1 MSPIVEETSRTDS
14 AIAVISAC
22 STVIENESTRSLE
35 EMLFDTSTAALKAA
49 GLTAEDIDGVVLS
62 GNDQIDGR
70 VISIMAAAGPTGGVN
85 RDTTMTASAGDHAL
99 AYGYLR
105 LKAGQG
111 KNVLVVGW
119 AKPSESKDPD
129 RVELMS
135 AEPYILRQVG
145 MNQTIAAALQ
155 ASVWIDQGLEE
166 GSANATVWPLS
177 KKDLPGR
184 GDSVHAAV
192 LAVDG
197 AFPEGTELAWILDA
211 GWATVS
217 YEIGAR
223 DLGDLSSLRAALGQ
237 ITKRTPSAGPQH
249 WDAVEIAGDSELAV
263 RATVRMLD
271 ISDGVEVNA
280 SGSLSEQ
287 LTSPHVA
294 GLGRMMAAIR
304 SVAKPQGSNNSHSK
318 ARMTAG
324 IGFTGFAGQGATVV
338 VFSSSKGEVK

>member
-1 MSPIVEETSRTDS
+1 MSPIVEETFSTDS

-22 STVIENESTRSLE
+22 STVIENETTRSLE
-35 EMLFDTSTAALKAA
+35 EMLFDTSTAALNAA

-62 GNDQIDGR
+62 GNDQTDGR

-85 RDTTMTASAGDHAL
+85 RDTTATASAGDHAL

-155 ASVWIDQGLEE
+155 ASLWVAQGVEE
-166 GSANATVWPLS
+166 GSPEATVWPLD
-177 KKDLPGR
+177 KNDLPGR

-192 LAVDG
+192 LAVEG
-197 AFPEGTELAWILDA
+197 SFPEGSELAWIVDA

-223 DLGDLSSLRAALGQ
+223 DLGDLSSLRAALAQ
-237 ITKRTPSAGPQH
+237 IATRNPHAAPKH

-271 ISDGVEVNA
+271 ISDSVEVNG

-294 GLGRMMAAIR
+294 GLSRMMAAIR
-304 SVAKPQGSNNSHSK
+304 SVRKPQSPNDSNAN
-318 ARMTAG
+318 ARVTAG
-324 IGFTGFAGQGATVV
+324 IGFSGFAGQGATVM

>member
-1 MSPIVEETSRTDS
+1 
-14 AIAVISAC
+14 
-22 STVIENESTRSLE
+22 
-35 EMLFDTSTAALKAA
+35 MLFDTSTAALKAA
-49 GLTAEDIDGVVLS
+49 GLTAKNIDGIVLS

-70 VISIMAAAGPTGGVN
+70 VIGIMASAGPTGGVN

-135 AEPYILRQVG
+135 AEPYLLRQVG

-155 ASVWIDQGLEE
+155 SSVWVAQGVEK
-166 GSANATVWPLS
+166 GSPDATVWPLA
-177 KKDLPGR
+177 KNDLPGR

-197 AFPEGTELAWILDA
+197 AFPEGSELAWILDA

-223 DLGDLSSLRAALGQ
+223 DLGDLASLRAALGQ
-237 ITKRTPSAGPQH
+237 IATRNPDAAPEH
-249 WDAVEIAGDSELAV
+249 WDAVEIAGDSEQAV

-271 ISDGVEVNA
+271 ISDNVEVNG

-304 SVAKPQGSNNSHSK
+304 SVGKSQSPNDSSAK

-324 IGFTGFAGQGATVV
+324 IGFNGFAGQGASVM

>member
-1 MSPIVEETSRTDS
+1 VSPIVEETFRTDS

-22 STVIENESTRSLE
+22 STVVENETTRSLE

-49 GLTAEDIDGVVLS
+49 GLTAEELDGVVLS

-85 RDTTMTASAGDHAL
+85 RDTTATASAGDHAL

-155 ASVWIDQGLEE
+155 ASLWVAQGVEE
-166 GSANATVWPLS
+166 GSSDATVWPLE

-192 LAVDG
+192 LAVEG
-197 AFPEGTELAWILDA
+197 AFPEGSELAWIVDA

-223 DLGDLSSLRAALGQ
+223 DLSDFASLTAALSQ
-237 ITKRTPSAGPQH
+237 IAKRTPAAAPEH

-271 ISDGVEVNA
+271 ISDGVEVNG

-304 SVAKPQGSNNSHSK
+304 SVGKSQSPNNSHSK
-318 ARMTAG
+318 ARVTAG
-324 IGFTGFAGQGATVV
+324 IGFNGFAGQGATVM
-338 VFSSSKGEVK
+338 VFSSSKGEGK